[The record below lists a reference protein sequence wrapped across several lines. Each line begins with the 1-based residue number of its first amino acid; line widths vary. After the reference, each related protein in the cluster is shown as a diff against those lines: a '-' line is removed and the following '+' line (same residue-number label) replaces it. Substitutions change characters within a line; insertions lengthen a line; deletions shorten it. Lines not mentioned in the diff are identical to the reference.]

1 MKGVILKGINELIFS
16 ESLTKPTLEKCSIKN
31 QGNDLLLKVLSVG
44 INRID
49 LLIKEN
55 KYPKFPME
63 KSLGL
68 EISGIVEESNSNKFK
83 KNDIVCSLLKYNGYN
98 EYVLANSKHTMK
110 IDANKISMFEAA
122 SIPESFLTAYKLIY
136 YTTNFPLIN
145 NNDDKIVENKENI
158 DTLNEKGD
166 KNNTISAYTPISGN
180 DCYYYKRFNNQF
192 YGNYC
197 GKNEVNVL
205 VYGALSSV
213 GINLLQ
219 LLNYEKK
226 RNIMNINKIIAITS
240 NERKAKIAMEFGATD
255 YAFHNDNNFVENILN
270 ISKNVN
276 LIFDCV
282 GGGKIFE
289 NNLKICTNDTVWI
302 LYGLLGGPKVTN
314 FNLAHLLTKRILLL
328 TSTLYDRT
336 DNYKEEL
343 IHSFQHHILPL
354 IYNNTLKFCIHKV
367 LPIEQIEEAHHI
379 IKNNLNIG
387 KVVCKF

>member
-1 MKGVILKGINELIFS
+1 MKGVILKGINELVFS
-16 ESLTKPTLEKCSIKN
+16 ESLTKPTLEKCKIQN

-55 KYPKFPME
+55 KYPKFPIG

-110 IDANKISMFEAA
+110 IDSDKISMFEAA

-136 YTTNFPLIN
+136 YTARFPLIN
-145 NNDDKIVENKENI
+145 NNDNKIVEN
-158 DTLNEKGD
+158 KGD
-166 KNNTISAYTPISGN
+166 KNNTTSTYTPISEN
-180 DCYYYKRFNNQF
+180 CYYYYKQFSNQI
-192 YGNYC
+192 YGNYF

-240 NERKAKIAMEFGATD
+240 NQTKAKVAMEFGATD
-255 YAFHNDNNFVENILN
+255 YAFHNDENFVENILN
-270 ISKNVN
+270 ISKNIN

-302 LYGLLGGPKVTN
+302 LYGLLGGPKVPS
-314 FNLAHLLTKRILLL
+314 FNLAHLLTKRIILL